1 MPNSSDILVKFL
13 ELLEIQPPI
22 LQEEDKSS
30 LKQLLEKLDTLE
42 PHEIQEAS
50 VQIIA
55 WGEKNEPRVRLY
67 QRAKRSSNRKELNE
81 ISDSDLHNPRW
92 IIPNFQLE
100 VSEEVRILIIDPPKS
115 SEDCPVTVPPESSE
129 NCPVKVPILD
139 YVKQILSKLTNKLR

>member
-1 MPNSSDILVKFL
+1 MMPNSSDILVKFL

-67 QRAKRSSNRKELNE
+67 QRAKRSSNRKELDE
-81 ISDSDLHNPRW
+81 VIDSEPHKDRW

-100 VSEEVRILIIDPPKS
+100 ISEEVRILITP
-115 SEDCPVTVPPESSE
+115 
-129 NCPVKVPILD
+129 L
-139 YVKQILSKLTNKLR
+139 